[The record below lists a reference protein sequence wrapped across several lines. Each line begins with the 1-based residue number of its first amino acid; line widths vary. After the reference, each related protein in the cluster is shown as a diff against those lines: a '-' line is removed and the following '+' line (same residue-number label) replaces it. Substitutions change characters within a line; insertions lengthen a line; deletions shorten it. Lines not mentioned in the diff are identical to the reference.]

1 MKYKKTISER
11 VRKDPD
17 EEKARLQSRLSRAK
31 TLGQQTRVADA
42 LSAARAAAGEKKP
55 SDKRSWGASTGTA
68 RQLQTT
74 TVKRTPS
81 GVSKLLARRLA
92 PLKRVD
98 TKWIDEGASTPKLKR
113 STSPTPGTF
122 RAGMDTEATP
132 DGRSLQPLRR
142 RTDAEGNML
151 QVPKTAKQKAGRE
164 QVADTAVSGN
174 LKNSDMLLQTM
185 NLKPEGTK
193 FEIYGTKA
201 GKEYVVKVSKVRYRG
216 ELVYMMSGGRQVT
229 VTTSGAGLQ
238 IQDAASRRAI
248 LTNGND
254 MIWESADLT
263 ECGRC
268 FIGESKSKGK
278 KKSWLE
284 IIRAAQAAAK
294 PEALLPAPKETAK
307 KKSV

>member
-1 MKYKKTISER
+1 MKYKKTITER

-98 TKWIDEGASTPKLKR
+98 TSWIDEGASTPKLKR

-132 DGRSLQPLRR
+132 DRRSLQPLRR

-151 QVPKTAKQKAGRE
+151 QVPKTAKQKSRRAG
-164 QVADTAVSGN
+164 VADTAVSGN

-216 ELVYMMSGGRQVT
+216 ELVYMMPGGRQVT

-263 ECGRC
+263 ECGRG
-268 FIGESKSKGK
+268 FIGESKDKSK

-284 IIRAAQAAAK
+284 IIRAAQAVAK
-294 PEALLPAPKETAK
+294 PEALAPAPKETAK
-307 KKSV
+307 KKLA

>member
-1 MKYKKTISER
+1 MKYKKSISER

-74 TVKRTPS
+74 TVRRTPS

-113 STSPTPGTF
+113 STTPTPGTF
-122 RAGMDTEATP
+122 RAG
-132 DGRSLQPLRR
+132 L
-142 RTDAEGNML
+142 DAETPNWT
-151 QVPKTAKQKAGRE
+151 TAANTLKPRKSTADGFKKKAPPSDWMRE
-164 QVADTAVSGN
+164 KRSAVSTNAVAGN

-216 ELVYMMSGGRQVT
+216 EIVYMMAGGRQVT

-254 MIWESADLT
+254 MIWESADLVDV
-263 ECGRC
+263 GRI
-268 FIGESKSKGK
+268 FIGESKSK

-284 IIRAAQAAAK
+284 IIRAAQAVAK
-294 PEALLPAPKETAK
+294 PEALAPAPKETAK
-307 KKSV
+307 KKSAY

>member
-1 MKYKKTISER
+1 MKYKKSITER

-17 EEKARLQSRLSRAK
+17 EEKARLQSRLNRAK

-74 TVKRTPS
+74 TVRRTPS

-113 STSPTPGTF
+113 STTPTPGTF
-122 RAGMDTEATP
+122 RSGMDADATP

-151 QVPKTAKQKAGRE
+151 PKTAKQKSRSGV
-164 QVADTAVSGN
+164 VADKAVAGN

-185 NLKPEGTK
+185 ELKPEGTK

-216 ELVYMMSGGRQVT
+216 EVVYMMAGGREVT

-254 MIWESADLT
+254 MIWESADLVDV
-263 ECGRC
+263 GRI
-268 FIGESKSKGK
+268 FIGEGKSK

-284 IIRAAQAAAK
+284 IIRAAQAVAK
-294 PEALLPAPKETAK
+294 PEALAPAPKETAK
-307 KKSV
+307 KKSAY

>member
-74 TVKRTPS
+74 TVRRTPS

-113 STSPTPGTF
+113 STTPTPGTF

-132 DGRSLQPLRR
+132 DRRSLQPLRR

-151 QVPKTAKQKAGRE
+151 QVPKTAKQKAGRAG
-164 QVADTAVSGN
+164 VADKAVSGN

-216 ELVYMMSGGRQVT
+216 ELVYMMAGGREVT

-238 IQDAASRRAI
+238 IQDASSRRAI

-263 ECGRC
+263 ECGRL
-268 FIGESKSKGK
+268 FIGESKDKGK

-284 IIRAAQAAAK
+284 IIRAAQAVAN

-307 KKSV
+307 KKLA

>member
-1 MKYKKTISER
+1 MKYKKSITER

-98 TKWIDEGASTPKLKR
+98 TKWIDEGASTAKVKR
-113 STSPTPGTF
+113 SNSPTMGTF
-122 RAGMDTEATP
+122 RAG
-132 DGRSLQPLRR
+132 L
-142 RTDAEGNML
+142 DAETPNWT
-151 QVPKTAKQKAGRE
+151 TAANTLKPRKSTVDGFKKKAPPSDWMRE
-164 QVADTAVSGN
+164 KRSAVSTNAVAGN

-185 NLKPEGTK
+185 ELKPEGTK
-193 FEIYGTKA
+193 FEIYGTKN
-201 GKEYVVKVSKVRYRG
+201 GKEYVIKVSKVRTRG
-216 ELVYMMSGGRQVT
+216 EVVYMMAGRREV
-229 VTTSGAGLQ
+229 VISSSGAGLQ
-238 IQDAASRRAI
+238 VNDKASRRAI
-248 LTNGND
+248 LTNGDD
-254 MIWESADLT
+254 MIWESADMVDV
-263 ECGRC
+263 GRMV
-268 FIGESKSKGK
+268 FIGEGKK

-284 IIRAAQAAAK
+284 IIKAAQAAAK
-294 PEALLPAPKETAK
+294 PEALIPPPKETAK
-307 KKSV
+307 KKSA

>member
-1 MKYKKTISER
+1 MKYKKTITER

-98 TKWIDEGASTPKLKR
+98 TKWIDEGASTPKVKR

-132 DGRSLQPLRR
+132 DRRSLQPLRR

-164 QVADTAVSGN
+164 RVADKAVSGN

-185 NLKPEGTK
+185 QLKPEGTK

-216 ELVYMMSGGRQVT
+216 ELVYMMAGGRQVT

-263 ECGRC
+263 ECGRD
-268 FIGESKSKGK
+268 FIGESKAK

-294 PEALLPAPKETAK
+294 PEALVPAPKETAK
-307 KKSV
+307 KKSA